1 MRFFSTYILPLVKE
15 KNRNVKHGKAVVE
28 VFEYK
33 VYYVI
38 QLCRAMGEK
47 FKFLTQKLFTRRGA
61 AVAKGSGCNGFSSKK
76 EKVYLPLKKITGR
89 NDDKSL
95 CLFPTI
101 TNRKFQRQS
110 QLHHTSTIFDL
121 LGFGDTRIRDA
132 YAQRNHLESSAYN
145 HPAQP

>member
-47 FKFLTQKLFTRRGA
+47 FKFLFSKLFTRRGA
-61 AVAKGSGCNGFSSKK
+61 AVVQGMGGNGFSSKK
-76 EKVYLPLKKITGR
+76 EKRNEPKANSVFMNNEKESFLPVQR
-89 NDDKSL
+89 YSR
-95 CLFPTI
+95 FPQPLRQI
-101 TNRKFQRQS
+101 LERK
-110 QLHHTSTIFDL
+110 
-121 LGFGDTRIRDA
+121 
-132 YAQRNHLESSAYN
+132 
-145 HPAQP
+145 